1 MKPILKHICAASV
14 MLAATSGAAQA
25 LTLGAPI
32 FTTAP
37 SDVFILNQF
46 EFNAPS
52 DTYTLTLNSTI
63 ATAVGAPDLVGKTI
77 HFETTIRGIGL
88 STDAA
93 LSIDGVDLNAF
104 GFTDNQV
111 FAYLPVATTVYDAAT
126 NTNTDT
132 FSGIFETFGPV
143 TYDIFTG
150 GSGVLLQYI
159 LSAPLPQ
166 ITQYEYCEI
175 ANPSVCTYSFQAGLT
190 EISGVPVAD
199 SGLDFSGPEGTI
211 HNATLTFYTVNGR
224 TTPSPVPLPAGG
236 LLFISALAA
245 LGLGSRLKKKT
256 ISEAC

>member
-37 SDVFILNQF
+37 DDIFILNQF
-46 EFNAPS
+46 IDSVPS
-52 DTYTLTLNSTI
+52 NQYTLTLNSTI
-63 ATAVGAPDLVGKTI
+63 ATAQGAPGLVGKTI
-77 HFETTIRGIGL
+77 QFQTTVRGIGL
-88 STDAA
+88 SDSVSM
-93 LSIDGVDLNAF
+93 SIDGVNLNP
-104 GFTDNQV
+104 GGYTDNQIY
-111 FAYLPVATTVYDAAT
+111 AYLPVATSTYDAAT

-132 FSGIFETFGPV
+132 FSGIFSPFGPA
-143 TYDIFTG
+143 TYDIFIG
-150 GSGVLLQYI
+150 GSGVLLQFI

-166 ITQYEYCEI
+166 ITQYQYCEI
-175 ANPSVCTYSFQAGLT
+175 ADPSVCTYSFQAGLT

-211 HNATLTFYTVNGR
+211 HNATMTFYTVNGR

-245 LGLGSRLKKKT
+245 LGLGSRLQKKT